1 MKAYLMFTANGPL
14 VMLTSHDS
22 INDPALLT
30 KLNSKGISK
39 FIAHEVPVET
49 AKRRYG
55 MHFDIVMQDLRETDD
70 MRILDYSG
78 ERVFRNF
85 TFNELGP
92 PYYQETVEP
101 GIASLV

>member
-22 INDPALLT
+22 IADPDILN
-30 KLNSKGISK
+30 KLSSKGISK
-39 FIAHEVPVET
+39 FIAYEVPVET
-49 AKRRYG
+49 ARKRYG
-55 MHFDIVMQDLRETDD
+55 IHFDIVMQDLRETDD

-85 TFNELGP
+85 TFNELGLP
-92 PYYQETVEP
+92 FYQEPVET
-101 GIASLV
+101 GIANPV